1 MIATVGVIGAG
12 QHVREILLP
21 AVIAVGLR
29 PTAITARTAA
39 SAQALARLYGAAAL
53 PTAAS
58 VAASEVDALVV
69 AVPVEQLAPVLREV
83 IPAAKPVYVE
93 KPGAATSAEARE
105 LAALADRHDSRVQVG
120 YMKRHAPAYD
130 RLWRNLAD
138 GDLDP
143 VTLTTVRWAMGPFG
157 GRRGLTD
164 WLTEN
169 AVHAFDL
176 AQHLAGPLVIRDVL
190 VREIQGEHVVLVQGT
205 GRDGAGFALHACTTG
220 PWWHDNETVEVFG
233 MGATLTARNAS
244 ELALRRNDEPEK
256 LWRPNFTIP
265 VARNLTG
272 TILGFVPA
280 LAAFAEP
287 GQGAVPSADL
297 RQAADVL
304 ALAEQV
310 LEAAAGA
317 A

>member
-1 MIATVGVIGAG
+1 MITTVGVIGAG

-21 AVIAVGLR
+21 AAVAVGLR
-29 PTAITARTAA
+29 PKAITARTAA
-39 SAQALARLYGAAAL
+39 SAKTVARLYGAAAL

-58 VAASEVDALVV
+58 VAESDVDALIV
-69 AVPVEQLAPVLREV
+69 AVPVDQFAPVLRDV
-83 IPAAKPVYVE
+83 IPVGKPVYVE

-105 LAALADRHDSRVQVG
+105 LAALAERHDSRVQVG
-120 YMKRHAPAYD
+120 YMKRHAPAYE
-130 RLWRNLAD
+130 RLWRSVAD
-138 GDLDP
+138 GDLEP
-143 VTLTTVRWAMGPFG
+143 ITLATVRWAMGPFG
-157 GRRGLTD
+157 GRRGLAD

-176 AQHLAGPLVIRDVL
+176 AQHLAGPLLIRDVL
-190 VREIQGEHVVLVQGT
+190 IREVRGEHVVLVQGT
-205 GRDGAGFALHACTTG
+205 GRDGAGFTMHACTTG

-233 MGATLTARNAS
+233 MGATMTVRNAS
-244 ELALRRNDEPEK
+244 ELAFRRNDEPEQ

-287 GQGAVPSADL
+287 GRGAVPGADL
-297 RQAADVL
+297 HQAAVVL
-304 ALAEQV
+304 ALAEEVIQ
-310 LEAAAGA
+310 AAAGA